1 MKNKKV
7 IGVIVGVL
15 ILGALAYFFL
25 FAKKTYT
32 IVFDTAGGTEVETQK
47 VKAGEKV
54 VKPSDPLK
62 DDYDFDVWELDGKE
76 YDFDLPVNSDLV
88 IKAKWKKS
96 TILYKVTITVD
107 DKKQELKVAKLTDS
121 DIDKLFPPKEGYELK
136 LYADGKEYD
145 INTPLTGD
153 VVLTGKYEK
162 VANYTITFNSDGGSA
177 VAKQTILPGETVKEP
192 TEPTKEAYLFDGW
205 YLGNTKYDF
214 TQKVTKSITLV
225 AKWKEDPNVKRY
237 EVTFNSDG
245 GSAVTKQRII
255 ENKTAVVPKN
265 PTKQGYQFVEWQLDG
280 TKFDFKTKITKD
292 ITLKAKWKEVITYT
306 VKFNSDGG
314 TPITTQTIIEGN
326 KATKPANPTKQGFTF
341 VEWQLNDATYDFNTP
356 VTGNIEL
363 KAVWEKEKAKFTVTF
378 NSDGGSTVASQT
390 VTEGNKATKPAN
402 PTKNGWTFKAWTL
415 NGADYDFNTPVTGN
429 IELKA
434 TWDEIVTYTIA
445 VSAVDNYAP
454 DRTLTVKRNGVAT
467 TNYAEIRSN
476 DGSKLCGPKNPSVN
490 ASELIGQT
498 TLKILLND
506 GREVVA
512 TIE

>member
-32 IVFDTAGGTEVETQK
+32 VVFDTAGGTEVETQK
-47 VKAGEKV
+47 VKEGEKA

-62 DDYDFDVWELDGKE
+62 DDYDFVTWELDGKE

-96 TILYKVTITVD
+96 EILYKVTITVD
-107 DKKQELKVAKLTDS
+107 GKKQELSVAKLTDA
-121 DIDKLFPPKEGYELK
+121 DIDKIFPPKEGYELK
-136 LYADGKEYD
+136 LYANGKEYD

-162 VANYTITFNSDGGSA
+162 VSSYTITFNSDGGSA
-177 VAKQTILPGETVKEP
+177 VAKQTVLPGETAKEP
-192 TEPTKEAYLFDGW
+192 TEPTKEAFIFDGW

-237 EVTFNSDG
+237 EVTFDSDG

-306 VKFNSDGG
+306 V
-314 TPITTQTIIEGN
+314 
-326 KATKPANPTKQGFTF
+326 
-341 VEWQLNDATYDFNTP
+341 
-356 VTGNIEL
+356 
-363 KAVWEKEKAKFTVTF
+363 TF
-378 NSDGGSTVASQT
+378 NSDGGSTVASQS
-390 VTEGNKATKPAN
+390 VIEGNKASKPKD
-402 PTKNGWTFKAWTL
+402 PTKEGYNFKEWQLNGSAYNFNNTVTSDITLVAVWTEKPVVYTVTFKDGNTTLSTKSVNKGDVVAIPASPRKEGYIFKEWQL
-415 NGADYDFNTPVTGN
+415 NGTAYNFNTPVTSD
-429 IELKA
+429 ITLTAEWTKEDKY
-434 TWDEIVTYTIA
+434 TVVVTP
-445 VSAVDNYAP
+445 VDNISPA
-454 DRTLTVKRNGVAT
+454 RRLTVNKNGEAISVNSIKAADGTVLCRNGCRGSVDASDIGNT
-467 TNYAEIRSN
+467 TSFKVVLTDNTE
-476 DGSKLCGPKNPSVN
+476 VN
-490 ASELIGQT
+490 A
-498 TLKILLND
+498 TLQQ
-506 GREVVA
+506 
-512 TIE
+512 